1 MTERFEISLGEEQ
14 AFNVN
19 LGSEETL
26 NINLATEIKTV
37 ESGDYLGLSNKPQIN
52 SVVLIGNKS
61 LDDLNIQ
68 VKGEYADRPLTNSDI
83 EELLNNYVG
92 G

>member
-14 AFNVN
+14 AFDVN
-19 LGSEETL
+19 LGTEETL

-68 VKGEYADRPLTNSDI
+68 VKGEYADRPLTNSEI

>member
-14 AFNVN
+14 AFDVS
-19 LGSEETL
+19 LGTEETL

-68 VKGEYADRPLTNSDI
+68 VKGEYADRPLTNSEI
-83 EELLNNYVG
+83 EALLNNYVG

>member
-14 AFNVN
+14 AFDVN
-19 LGSEETL
+19 LGTEETL

-68 VKGEYADRPLTNSDI
+68 VKGEYADRPLTNSEI
-83 EELLNNYVG
+83 EELLNNYIG

>member
-14 AFNVN
+14 TFDVN
-19 LGSEETL
+19 LGTEETL
-26 NINLATEIKTV
+26 NINLATEIKTI

-68 VKGEYADRPLTNSDI
+68 VKGDYADRPLTNSEI
-83 EELLNNYVG
+83 EEFLNNYIG

>member
-14 AFNVN
+14 AFDVS
-19 LGSEETL
+19 LGTEETL

-37 ESGDYLGLSNKPQIN
+37 GGDYLGLSNKPQIN

-68 VKGEYADRPLTNSDI
+68 VKGEYADRPLTNSEI

>member
-14 AFNVN
+14 TFDVN
-19 LGSEETL
+19 LGTEETL

-68 VKGEYADRPLTNSDI
+68 VKGEYADRPLTNSEI
-83 EELLNNYVG
+83 EELLNNYIG

>member
-14 AFNVN
+14 TFDVN
-19 LGSEETL
+19 LGTEETL

>member
-14 AFNVN
+14 SFDVN
-19 LGSEETL
+19 IGSDERL
-26 NINLATEIKTV
+26 DINLSTEIKTV

-68 VKGEYADRPLTNSDI
+68 VKGEYADMPLTNSEI
-83 EELLNNYVG
+83 EDLLDNYVG